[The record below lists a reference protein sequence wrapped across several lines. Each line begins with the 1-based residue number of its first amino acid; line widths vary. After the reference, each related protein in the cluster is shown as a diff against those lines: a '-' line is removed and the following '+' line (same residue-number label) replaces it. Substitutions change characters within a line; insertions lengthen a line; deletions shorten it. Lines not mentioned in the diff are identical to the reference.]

1 MTPGQCTGDD
11 QLLNTCT
18 GTISLCLG
26 TALRLLDLT
35 TKDWYKKSD
44 LYLKSTLQVN
54 YVQYTVQFLASN
66 LFPHSII
73 YKSIPNWNS
82 WVFFP
87 FCLFLVPCIFH
98 ITEKQ
103 AFKIFSISH
112 IKKKLLTLF
121 LSENNLASC
130 YFWCLTLI
138 VKSDFP
144 FETIICN
151 FGKSILSVWY
161 STTALIAF

>member
-1 MTPGQCTGDD
+1 MVSVVEGVRCGWSRINLLGVTPGQCTGDD

-82 WVFFP
+82 WVFFSILSLP
-87 FCLFLVPCIFH
+87 RSLYLSYYRK
-98 ITEKQ
+98 T

-112 IKKKLLTLF
+112 IKKNSLL
-121 LSENNLASC
+121 
-130 YFWCLTLI
+130 YFCLR
-138 VKSDFP
+138 
-144 FETIICN
+144 TILPVATS
-151 FGKSILSVWY
+151 GVLPW
-161 STTALIAF
+161 